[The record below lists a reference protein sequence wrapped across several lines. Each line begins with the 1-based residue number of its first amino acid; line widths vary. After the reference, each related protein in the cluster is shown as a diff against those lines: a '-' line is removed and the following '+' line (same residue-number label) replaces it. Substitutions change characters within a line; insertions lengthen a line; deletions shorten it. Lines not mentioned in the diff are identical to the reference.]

1 MTRLPRSN
9 ARALQRGQGLIEYS
23 VVTLLVVVVL
33 VARPNVILELVE
45 SVRKA
50 YEAFTYAIS
59 LSWI

>member
-1 MTRLPRSN
+1 MTRLQPSN

-33 VARPNVILELVE
+33 IVRPNVILELVE

-50 YEAFTYAIS
+50 YEAFTFAIS